1 MPLKSTNPAPKLFLR
16 SQLFSFSFTQ
26 GAYSLLTFPERVYT
40 EEEHKK
46 AKQLIDG
53 GYKHEL
59 TVRGDE
65 AFVEKVKKSL
75 ELAKTADC
83 YDFLRTYLRQIIE
96 IDGITQLRETE
107 VAIWANKFA
116 VENVVDFASLL
127 IQKAHHMKEYLEGEL
142 YYGGASEKRTV
153 QKRIEF
159 LELLKRKT
167 TNKTVR
173 IECER
178 LLEMWRE
185 SSLAY

>member
-1 MPLKSTNPAPKLFLR
+1 LD
-16 SQLFSFSFTQ
+16 
-26 GAYSLLTFPERVYT
+26 FPEKVYT
-40 EEEHKK
+40 EQEHKR
-46 AKQLIDG
+46 AKKLVEA

-59 TVRGDE
+59 IVTGE
-65 AFVEKVKKSL
+65 EEFVHKVNRAL
-75 ELAKTADC
+75 ELTKIAEC

-96 IDGITQLRETE
+96 MDGITQLRETE

-116 VENVVDFASLL
+116 VENPVDFASLL
-127 IQKAHHMKEYLEGEL
+127 VQKAYHMKEYLEGEL

-159 LELLKRKT
+159 LELLKEKT
-167 TNKTVR
+167 TEANVKE
-173 IECER
+173 ECLR